1 MAVAAGSQ
9 TRGTRRIV
17 ALIPAHNEEASI
29 RPTIASLH
37 AQTVQPDRIIVI
49 ADNCTDRTPAL
60 ARAAGA
66 EVMVTRGNTH
76 KKAGA
81 ISDALGRV
89 LPSLSDQDAV
99 LVQDADTFLDRGFL
113 AATSRKLDEGFG
125 AAGGNFR
132 GRAGGGICG
141 ALQRNEYARY
151 ARDTAR
157 KQGRGLF
164 ITGVGP
170 PLRAAALPGPGAGI
184 RGNRL
189 P

>member
-29 RPTIASLH
+29 QPTTASLH
-37 AQTVQPDRIIVI
+37 AQTAQPDRIIVI

-81 ISDALGRV
+81 INDALKRV

-125 AAGGNFR
+125 ASGGKFR
-132 GRAGGGICG
+132 GVPGRG
-141 ALQRNEYARY
+141 
-151 ARDTAR
+151 T
-157 KQGRGLF
+157 GRGLLRDE
-164 ITGVGP
+164 VAQ
-170 PLRAAALPGPGAGI
+170 RAAATARSPET
-184 RGNRL
+184 
-189 P
+189 